1 MTNITLTR
9 FALRRRAVRIWP
21 KHPLADEFQRKEII
35 RRWIAAVQL
44 LGEKWLAHPARRV
57 QRHRDA
63 VVLVVCALS
72 ALPWERWL

>member
-1 MTNITLTR
+1 MTHISLTR
-9 FALRRRAVRIWP
+9 YALQRRALRVWP
-21 KHPLADEFQRKEII
+21 RHALADQWQRKALA
-35 RRWIAAVQL
+35 RRWLAAVQI